1 MRDLTQQLHRRLQ
14 ALRQAGRGLR
24 AAFGSRS
31 RCHHGARGS
40 GGDELLMIRR
50 ATRGGSWS
58 GHMGFPGGRRD
69 PEDHSNLSCALRET
83 EEELG
88 VDLSRWGA
96 PLGELSD
103 VNTGWRKDR
112 PEMLVTPFIFSV
124 SELPELTPN
133 DEVDDVV
140 WVPLHFLMDESNR
153 EPLEWEWKG
162 QKMETDSYL
171 YDCYRIWGLSL
182 MMIDEMMGLLRPEV
196 RLGRLE
202 SSGLVSGS
210 QFSWPLRK
218 LRVSSINS
226 CTASGRS
233 RLASTSTVSVTVP
246 SR

>member
-14 ALRQAGRGLR
+14 GFVKQDAGFEPRSGR
-24 AAFGSRS
+24 AAVAIMVREGQE
-31 RCHHGARGS
+31 AT
-40 GGDELLMIRR
+40 ELLMIRR
-50 ATRGGSWS
+50 ATREGDPWS

-69 PEDHSNLSCALRET
+69 PQDRSNFSCALRET

-88 VDLSRWGA
+88 VDLSLWGA

-140 WVPLHFLMDESNR
+140 WVPLHFLMDEGNR

-182 MMIDEMMGLLRPEV
+182 MMIDEMMGLLRP
-196 RLGRLE
+196 
-202 SSGLVSGS
+202 
-210 QFSWPLRK
+210 
-218 LRVSSINS
+218 
-226 CTASGRS
+226 
-233 RLASTSTVSVTVP
+233 
-246 SR
+246 

>member
-14 ALRQAGRGLR
+14 RFVKQDAGFEPRSGR
-24 AAFGSRS
+24 AAVAIMVREGQE
-31 RCHHGARGS
+31 AT
-40 GGDELLMIRR
+40 ELLMIRR
-50 ATRGGSWS
+50 ATREGDPWS

-69 PEDHSNLSCALRET
+69 PEDRSNFSCALRET

-124 SELPELTPN
+124 SELPALTPN
-133 DEVDDVV
+133 HEVDDVV

-153 EPLEWEWKG
+153 EPLEWERKG

-182 MMIDEMMGLLRPEV
+182 MMIDEMMGLLRP
-196 RLGRLE
+196 
-202 SSGLVSGS
+202 
-210 QFSWPLRK
+210 
-218 LRVSSINS
+218 
-226 CTASGRS
+226 
-233 RLASTSTVSVTVP
+233 
-246 SR
+246 

>member
-14 ALRQAGRGLR
+14 GFVKQDAGFEPSSGR
-24 AAFGSRS
+24 AAVAIMVREGQE
-31 RCHHGARGS
+31 AT
-40 GGDELLMIRR
+40 ELLMIRR
-50 ATRGGSWS
+50 ATREGDPWS

-69 PEDHSNLSCALRET
+69 PEDRSNFSCALRET

-140 WVPLHFLMDESNR
+140 WVPLHFLMDEGNR

-171 YDCYRIWGLSL
+171 YNCCRIWGLSL
-182 MMIDEMMGLLRPEV
+182 MMIDEMMGLLRP
-196 RLGRLE
+196 
-202 SSGLVSGS
+202 
-210 QFSWPLRK
+210 
-218 LRVSSINS
+218 
-226 CTASGRS
+226 
-233 RLASTSTVSVTVP
+233 
-246 SR
+246 

>member
-14 ALRQAGRGLR
+14 GFVKQDVGFEPRSGR
-24 AAFGSRS
+24 AAVAIMVREGQE
-31 RCHHGARGS
+31 AT
-40 GGDELLMIRR
+40 ELLMIRR
-50 ATRGGSWS
+50 ATREGDPWS

-69 PEDHSNLSCALRET
+69 PEDRSNFYCALRET

-140 WVPLHFLMDESNR
+140 WVPLHFLMDEGNR

-182 MMIDEMMGLLRPEV
+182 MMIDEMMGLLRP
-196 RLGRLE
+196 
-202 SSGLVSGS
+202 
-210 QFSWPLRK
+210 
-218 LRVSSINS
+218 
-226 CTASGRS
+226 
-233 RLASTSTVSVTVP
+233 
-246 SR
+246 

>member
-1 MRDLTQQLHRRLQ
+1 MRDLTQQLR
-14 ALRQAGRGLR
+14 RGLQGFVKQDAGFEPRSGR
-24 AAFGSRS
+24 AAVAIMVREGQE
-31 RCHHGARGS
+31 AT
-40 GGDELLMIRR
+40 ELLMIRR
-50 ATRGGSWS
+50 ATREGDPWS

-69 PEDHSNLSCALRET
+69 PEDPSNFSCALRET

-124 SELPELTPN
+124 SELPELTPY

-140 WVPLHFLMDESNR
+140 WVPLHFLMDEGNR

-182 MMIDEMMGLLRPEV
+182 MMIDEMMGLLRP
-196 RLGRLE
+196 
-202 SSGLVSGS
+202 
-210 QFSWPLRK
+210 
-218 LRVSSINS
+218 
-226 CTASGRS
+226 
-233 RLASTSTVSVTVP
+233 
-246 SR
+246 

>member
-14 ALRQAGRGLR
+14 GFVKQDAGFEPRSGR
-24 AAFGSRS
+24 AAVAIMVREGQE
-31 RCHHGARGS
+31 AT
-40 GGDELLMIRR
+40 ELLMIRR
-50 ATRGGSWS
+50 ATREGDPWS

-69 PEDHSNLSCALRET
+69 PEDRSNFSCALRET

-140 WVPLHFLMDESNR
+140 WVPLHFLMDEGNR

-182 MMIDEMMGLLRPEV
+182 MMIDEMMDLLRP
-196 RLGRLE
+196 
-202 SSGLVSGS
+202 
-210 QFSWPLRK
+210 
-218 LRVSSINS
+218 
-226 CTASGRS
+226 
-233 RLASTSTVSVTVP
+233 
-246 SR
+246 

>member
-14 ALRQAGRGLR
+14 GFVKQDVGFEPRSGR
-24 AAFGSRS
+24 AAVAIMVREGQE
-31 RCHHGARGS
+31 AT
-40 GGDELLMIRR
+40 ELLMIRR
-50 ATRGGSWS
+50 ATREGDPWS

-69 PEDHSNLSCALRET
+69 PEDRSNFSCALRET

-140 WVPLHFLMDESNR
+140 WVPLHFLMDEGNR

-171 YDCYRIWGLSL
+171 YDCCRIWGLSL
-182 MMIDEMMGLLRPEV
+182 MMSDEMMGLLRP
-196 RLGRLE
+196 
-202 SSGLVSGS
+202 
-210 QFSWPLRK
+210 
-218 LRVSSINS
+218 
-226 CTASGRS
+226 
-233 RLASTSTVSVTVP
+233 
-246 SR
+246 

>member
-14 ALRQAGRGLR
+14 GFVKQDVGFEPRSGR
-24 AAFGSRS
+24 AAVAIMVREGQEVT
-31 RCHHGARGS
+31 
-40 GGDELLMIRR
+40 ELLMIRR
-50 ATRGGSWS
+50 ATREGDPWS

-69 PEDHSNLSCALRET
+69 PEDRSNFSCALRET

-140 WVPLHFLMDESNR
+140 WVPLHFLMDEGNR

-182 MMIDEMMGLLRPEV
+182 MMIDEMMGLLRP
-196 RLGRLE
+196 
-202 SSGLVSGS
+202 
-210 QFSWPLRK
+210 
-218 LRVSSINS
+218 
-226 CTASGRS
+226 
-233 RLASTSTVSVTVP
+233 
-246 SR
+246 

>member
-14 ALRQAGRGLR
+14 GFVKQDVGFEPRSGR
-24 AAFGSRS
+24 AAVAIMVREGQE
-31 RCHHGARGS
+31 AT
-40 GGDELLMIRR
+40 ELLMIRR
-50 ATRGGSWS
+50 ATREGDPWS

-69 PEDHSNLSCALRET
+69 PEDRSNFSCALRET

-140 WVPLHFLMDESNR
+140 WVPLHFLMDEGNR

-162 QKMETDSYL
+162 HKMETDSYL

-182 MMIDEMMGLLRPEV
+182 MMIDEMMGLLRP
-196 RLGRLE
+196 
-202 SSGLVSGS
+202 
-210 QFSWPLRK
+210 
-218 LRVSSINS
+218 
-226 CTASGRS
+226 
-233 RLASTSTVSVTVP
+233 
-246 SR
+246 

>member
-14 ALRQAGRGLR
+14 RFVKQDAGFEPRSGR
-24 AAFGSRS
+24 AAVAIMVREGQE
-31 RCHHGARGS
+31 AT
-40 GGDELLMIRR
+40 ELLMIRR
-50 ATRGGSWS
+50 ATREGDPWS

-88 VDLSRWGA
+88 VDLSRWGV

-124 SELPELTPN
+124 SELPALTPN

-153 EPLEWEWKG
+153 EPL
-162 QKMETDSYL
+162 
-171 YDCYRIWGLSL
+171 
-182 MMIDEMMGLLRPEV
+182 
-196 RLGRLE
+196 
-202 SSGLVSGS
+202 
-210 QFSWPLRK
+210 
-218 LRVSSINS
+218 
-226 CTASGRS
+226 
-233 RLASTSTVSVTVP
+233 
-246 SR
+246 